1 MDLKNVRDNEFI
13 ILNSCCF
20 RPTILKHHW
29 LSDDD
34 LRVKGNMASKLQ
46 IETIPVDNNLWGIKK
61 LIDNGIDSPD
71 VFFDEDCKSIFKG
84 MLNLNMRDEE
94 INIVTLGL
102 EVNQIRPQSLRLTAD
117 LFDREFTRNID
128 HYIDVMLATQMFLKL
143 HSEIKIIEGKMV
155 STNDMNDD
163 EIFERISKL
172 KDFRKQKKEREK
184 CRTDNGGAAK
194 WIENIIQNEGNKVEI
209 YKTGIDLIDEA
220 IGGGMLLTKLITIG
234 ARPGCGKTAL
244 ATNLMLSFARQKARC
259 LYISMELTESEI
271 LNRVISTAAM
281 VNIQKFST
289 LTFDEREMDRIVSFT
304 EEMSRLPMT
313 VNSKTKAKWSAIESA
328 IRIEKEIN
336 DLKFVFIDYVQQ
348 CHVHGIVQKRE
359 QIEHIT
365 NACKQM
371 ALELDITVIIC
382 AQLNRNS
389 ETEKR
394 DPTMADLKDAGGIEQ
409 DSDIILL
416 LWDTLKDGQDK
427 IINLKFGKNRSGSSS
442 TNSMVETDL
451 SINKFFANEDE
462 ATKYRFRRR

>member
-13 ILNSCCF
+13 VLNSCCF
-20 RPTILKHHW
+20 RH
-29 LSDDD
+29 
-34 LRVKGNMASKLQ
+34 NC
-46 IETIPVDNNLWGIKK
+46 DNNLWGIKK

-71 VFFDEDCKSIFKG
+71 IFFDDDCKAIFKG

-94 INIVTLGL
+94 INIVTLGV
-102 EVNQIRPQSLRLTAD
+102 EVNKIRQHALRLTAD

-128 HYIDVMLATQMFLKL
+128 HYIDNMIATQMFLKL

-172 KDFRKQKKEREK
+172 KDFRQQKKEREK

-194 WIENIIQNEGNKVEI
+194 WIQNIIDKEGERVEI

-220 IGGGMLLTKLITIG
+220 IGGGVLLTKLITIG
-234 ARPGCGKTAL
+234 ARPACGKTAL
-244 ATNLMLSFARQKARC
+244 ATNLMLSFARQGARC
-259 LYISMELTESEI
+259 LYVSMELTEDEI
-271 LNRVISTAAM
+271 LNRVISTATM
-281 VNIQKFST
+281 TNIQKFST

-304 EEMSRLPMT
+304 EEMSKLPIT
-313 VNSKTKAKWSAIESA
+313 VNSRTKAKWSSIESA
-328 IRIEKEIN
+328 VRIEKEIN

-348 CHVHGIVQKRE
+348 CHVHGIQTKRE
-359 QIEHIT
+359 QIEYIT

-371 ALELDITVIIC
+371 ALDMDITFVIC

-394 DPTMADLKDAGGIEQ
+394 DPTMADLKEAGGIEQ

-416 LWDTLKDGQDK
+416 LWDSVKEGQDK
-427 IINLKFGKNRSGSSS
+427 IINLKFGKNRSGSCS
-442 TNSMVETDL
+442 TKSIIETDL

-462 ATKYRFRRR
+462 ATKYRYRRK